1 MKKEF
6 VTRYNYIIFKVLFL
20 TTHVRDTSF
29 HSKSLER
36 FAKSKDIYAVVGVL
50 HQQPSNCPCLLP
62 HQSTFFLFSCC
73 YCSSATTQLKY
84 IFIALQ
90 TQISFYIFLPFA
102 NAW

>member
-36 FAKSKDIYAVVGVL
+36 FANSKESGVML
-50 HQQPSNCPCLLP
+50 DFRSACKNI
-62 HQSTFFLFSCC
+62 
-73 YCSSATTQLKY
+73 SSMGLRSL
-84 IFIALQ
+84 IG
-90 TQISFYIFLPFA
+90 FA
-102 NAW
+102 M